1 MRRGLRA
8 RRDQPISQGG
18 GQVVG
23 GLQVPPGFD
32 DSRVVV
38 DGCVCE
44 GDKRDKVLSKVV
56 GDIEPMPR
64 VEDRLET
71 VEYMLLP

>member
-1 MRRGLRA
+1 M
-8 RRDQPISQGG
+8 
-18 GQVVG
+18 
-23 GLQVPPGFD
+23 
-32 DSRVVV
+32 VV